1 MVSSERPRFVSRT
14 ILFERE
20 VRARK
25 VSYSTTRHGTRLV
38 HLHLT
43 DVDAALGDRGAAWS
57 ILASTLSPDAL
68 LDKYGSEKHS
78 WVLKLGSPN
87 GAPCPHD
94 AKGLSACRRPSRR
107 VTVPRS
113 HIGPHQLQQFHVLP
127 ALRWQRRVGLI
138 A

>member
-68 LDKYGSEKHS
+68 LDKYGSEKALVGFEIGFS
-78 WVLKLGSPN
+78 QRGSMSTR
-87 GAPCPHD
+87 CPR
-94 AKGLSACRRPSRR
+94 ASPLAEGLLA
-107 VTVPRS
+107 
-113 HIGPHQLQQFHVLP
+113 
-127 ALRWQRRVGLI
+127 A
-138 A
+138 